1 MLLLMKFSFK
11 ALTNCDNVVIYVF
24 FSPDFLFKSYLT
36 FSGLVLLLTVML
48 KELSKMTFPFA
59 KMVCLSRPHPLKF
72 FKCCLPQNLL
82 IPLLNTLSHFDL
94 LFLH

>member
-1 MLLLMKFSFK
+1 MLLLMKFSCK

-48 KELSKMTFPFA
+48 KELSKMTFPYA
-59 KMVCLSRPHPLKF
+59 KMVCLR
-72 FKCCLPQNLL
+72 
-82 IPLLNTLSHFDL
+82 
-94 LFLH
+94 